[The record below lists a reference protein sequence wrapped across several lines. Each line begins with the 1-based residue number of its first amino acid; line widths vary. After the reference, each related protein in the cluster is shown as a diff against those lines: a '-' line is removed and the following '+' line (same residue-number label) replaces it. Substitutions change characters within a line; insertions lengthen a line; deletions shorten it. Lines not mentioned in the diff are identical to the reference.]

1 MRSATLIES
10 ERDEV
15 QAIWGQLNAMG
26 KPKAL
31 VLDLSE
37 VGAADVQ
44 LVGGKCAS
52 LGELFRNLVPRG
64 VRAVDGFATTS
75 ESYRLLLLTN
85 GLGDRLRELMNGLD
99 HNDIRA
105 LNGAGREARALML
118 DTPLPAQVNDAILD
132 AYRRLCKRLG
142 RKPEVAVRSSA
153 TAEDL
158 PDASFAGQQDTIL
171 NVRGETHLIEACHR
185 CFASLWTDRAISYRA
200 ARGYDH
206 FEVALS
212 IGVQPMVRSDQ
223 ACSGVMF
230 TLDTESGFRDVVVI
244 NGAWGLGEAIVQGM
258 ATPDEWV
265 VFKPTLQTGA
275 RPIVSRRLG
284 GKEVK
289 MVYGLD
295 GKGTRTRDVVEAQ
308 RGRFV
313 LGDYEV
319 LELARW
325 ACLIED
331 HYSKLAGRSTPM
343 DIEWAKDGQTGE
355 LFILQAR
362 PETVHASNREN
373 YIETYRLTGEHGPPL
388 VTGIAVGEK
397 VSHGRV
403 HVLADPDHLAEFKAG
418 DVLVTSMTDPAWEPI
433 MKRAAAIVT
442 DRGGRTCHSA
452 IISRELGLPCIVGTG
467 NATQLLQSGMD
478 VTVSCSEGAHG
489 NIYEGLVEF
498 AVDRRVVGDEQRPRT
513 QVMMN
518 VGDPDHA
525 FAVASLPNDG
535 VGLARLE
542 FIINNHI
549 GIHPMALVR
558 YPNLEN
564 TDVVKEIE
572 RRIGEEDPREFFV
585 RRLAEGIARIAAAFY
600 PKPVIVRMSDF
611 KSNEYAMLIGGQ
623 EFEPT
628 EENPM
633 LGFRGASRYYD
644 DRYKEGFELECQA
657 LQRVRDDMG
666 LVNVL
671 AMIPFCRTVAEAE
684 RVVALMAEFGLQ
696 QGEHALEIYAMC
708 ELPANVIY
716 ADEFL
721 RVFDGY
727 SIGSNDLTQLT
738 LGLDRDSEMVA
749 HLFDERDG
757 AVERMVTLAIEAA
770 QRAGKKI
777 GICGQAPSDYPEF
790 ARFLVEKG
798 ITSISLNPD
807 TVLQTTHMI
816 LEVETE
822 LASQKTSIKTDS
834 PVRRRAERSSLD
846 IAPAF
851 SGTGVE

>member
-1 MRSATLIES
+1 MEKS
-10 ERDEV
+10 
-15 QAIWGQLNAMG
+15 
-26 KPKAL
+26 KPL
-31 VLDLSE
+31 VLDLGD
-37 VGAADVQ
+37 VGAGDVQ

-52 LGELFRNLVPRG
+52 LGELFHSLVPRG

-75 ESYRLLLLTN
+75 ESYRLLLQTN
-85 GLGDRLRELMNGLD
+85 GLGKRLRVLMNGLD

-105 LNGAGREARALML
+105 LNEAGREARALML
-118 DTPLPAQVNDAILD
+118 DTPLPTEVHEAIIG
-132 AYRRLCKRLG
+132 AYRRLCERLG
-142 RKPEVAVRSSA
+142 RTPEVAVRSSA

-265 VFKPTLQTGA
+265 VFKPTLLTGA

-295 GKGTRTRDVVEAQ
+295 GKGTRTREVVDAQ
-308 RGRFV
+308 RNRFV

-325 ACLIED
+325 ACTIED
-331 HYSKLAGRSTPM
+331 HYSSLAGRSTPM

-362 PETVHASNREN
+362 PETVHASNRQN
-373 YIETYRLTGEHGPPL
+373 YIETYRLVGEHSAPL

-397 VSHGRV
+397 VSQGKV

-418 DVLVTSMTDPAWEPI
+418 DVLVTAMTDPAWEPI

-452 IISRELGLPCIVGTG
+452 IISRELGLPCIVGSG
-467 NATQLLQSGMD
+467 NATQVLQTGME
-478 VTVSCSEGAHG
+478 VTVSCAEGAHG

-498 AVDRRVVGDEQRPRT
+498 AVDRRAVGEEQRPRT

-558 YPNLEN
+558 YPNLDDPEV
-564 TDVVKEIE
+564 TKEIE
-572 RRIGEEDPREFFV
+572 RRIGEEDPRDFFV
-585 RRLAEGIARIAAAFY
+585 RRLSEGIARIAAAFY

-644 DRYKEGFELECQA
+644 ERYREGFELECLA

-671 AMIPFCRTVAEAE
+671 AMIPFCRTVLEAE
-684 RVVALMAEFGLQ
+684 RVVSLMADFGLP
-696 QGEHALEIYAMC
+696 QGQHGLEIYAMC

-770 QRAGKKI
+770 HRAGKKI

-816 LEVETE
+816 LEVENE
-822 LASQKTSIKTDS
+822 LASQQKPKS
-834 PVRRRAERSSLD
+834 PKPGVRTGAID
-846 IAPAF
+846 VAPALN
-851 SGTGVE
+851 

>member
-1 MRSATLIES
+1 MA
-10 ERDEV
+10 
-15 QAIWGQLNAMG
+15 
-26 KPKAL
+26 KPSKPL
-31 VLDLSE
+31 VLNLSE
-37 VGAADVQ
+37 VGAGDVE

-52 LGELFRNLVPRG
+52 LGELFRALVPRG

-75 ESYRLLLLTN
+75 ESYRLLLETN
-85 GLGDRLRELMNGLD
+85 GLGQRLRELMSGLD

-105 LNGAGREARALML
+105 LNEAGKEARALML
-118 DTPLPAQVNDAILD
+118 DTPLPQNVNDAIIG
-132 AYRRLCKRLG
+132 AYRDLCKRLG
-142 RKPEVAVRSSA
+142 RTPEVAVRSSA

-171 NVRGETHLIEACHR
+171 NVRGETQLIEACHR

-200 ARGYDH
+200 ARGFDH

-230 TLDTESGFRDVVVI
+230 SLDTESGFRDVVVI

-265 VFKPTLQTGA
+265 VFKPTLMTGA

-295 GKGTRTRDVVEAQ
+295 GRGTRTREVVDAQ
-308 RGRFV
+308 RNRFV

-325 ACLIED
+325 ACIIEE
-331 HYSKLAGRSTPM
+331 HYSGLAGKHSPM
-343 DIEWAKDGQTGE
+343 DIEWAKDGYTGE

-373 YIETYRLTGEHGPPL
+373 YIETYRLTGAHAEPL
-388 VTGIAVGEK
+388 VSGIAVGEK
-397 VSHGRV
+397 ISHGRV
-403 HVLADPDHLAEFKAG
+403 HVLKDPDHLTDFKAG

-433 MKRAAAIVT
+433 MKKAAAIVT

-467 NATQLLQSGMD
+467 NATQMLKSGTD
-478 VTVSCSEGAHG
+478 VTISCSEGAHG
-489 NIYEGLVEF
+489 NIYEGLIEF
-498 AVDRRVVGDEQRPRT
+498 AVDRRVVGDEARPRT

-558 YPNLEN
+558 YPALEDP
-564 TDVVKEIE
+564 DVVKEIAH
-572 RRIGEEDPREFFV
+572 RIGEEDPREFFI
-585 RRLAEGIARIAAAFY
+585 RRLSEGIARIAAAFY

-611 KSNEYAMLIGGQ
+611 KSNEYAMLIGGS

-644 DRYKEGFELECQA
+644 DRYREGFELECLA
-657 LQRVRDDMG
+657 LQRVREDMG
-666 LVNVL
+666 LVNVKT
-671 AMIPFCRTVAEAE
+671 MIPFCRTVAEAE
-684 RVVALMAEFGLQ
+684 RVVALMAEFGLK
-696 QGEHALEIYAMC
+696 QGEHELEIYAMC

-757 AVERMVTLAIEAA
+757 AVEKMVTIAIEAA
-770 QRAGKKI
+770 HRAGKKI

-807 TVLQTTHMI
+807 TVLQTTHVI
-816 LEVETE
+816 LEAEGQLKTTE
-822 LASQKTSIKTDS
+822 PPTLKARPRPLEIES
-834 PVRRRAERSSLD
+834 PLQP
-846 IAPAF
+846 IAVGE
-851 SGTGVE
+851 SGVN

>member
-1 MRSATLIES
+1 MPK
-10 ERDEV
+10 
-15 QAIWGQLNAMG
+15 NP
-26 KPKAL
+26 KPL
-31 VLDLSE
+31 VLDLNE
-37 VGAADVQ
+37 VGVGDVQ
-44 LVGGKCAS
+44 RVGGKCAS
-52 LGELFRNLVPRG
+52 LGELFRALVPRG

-75 ESYRLLLLTN
+75 EAYRLLLDTN
-85 GLGDRLRELMNGLD
+85 GLRNQLRELLADLD
-99 HNDIRA
+99 HNDLRA
-105 LNGAGREARALML
+105 LNAAGRQARALML
-118 DTPLPAQVNDAILD
+118 DTPLPDSVNAAIVDAFG
-132 AYRRLCKRLG
+132 RLCGRLG
-142 RKPEVAVRSSA
+142 RTPEVAVRSSA

-171 NVRGETHLIEACHR
+171 NVRGEAHLIDACHR

-200 ARGYDH
+200 ARGFDH

-230 TLDTESGFRDVVVI
+230 TLDTESGFREVVVI

-265 VFKPTLQTGA
+265 VFKPTLKTGA

-295 GKGTRTRDVVEAQ
+295 GKGTRTREVVDAQ
-308 RGRFV
+308 RGRFC
-313 LGDYEV
+313 LDDYEV

-325 ACLIED
+325 ACLIEE
-331 HYSKLAGRSTPM
+331 HYSALAGAPTPM
-343 DIEWAKDGQTGE
+343 DIEWAKDGITGE
-355 LFILQAR
+355 LFVLQAR
-362 PETVHASNREN
+362 PETVHSTNREN
-373 YIETYRLTGEHGPPL
+373 YIETYRLTGEHGDPL
-388 VTGIAVGEK
+388 VSGIAVGEK

-403 HVLADPDHLAEFKAG
+403 HVLADPDHLADFNAG

-467 NATQLLQSGMD
+467 TATKVLQSGVD

-489 NIYEGLVEF
+489 NIYEGLVDF

-558 YPNLEN
+558 YPNLQ
-564 TDVVKEIE
+564 DAGVVKEIS
-572 RRIGEEDPREFFV
+572 RRLGEEDPRDFFV
-585 RRLAEGIARIAAAFY
+585 RRLSEGIARIAAAFY

-644 DRYKEGFELECQA
+644 ERYREGFELECLA
-657 LQRVRDDMG
+657 LQRVRHEMG
-666 LVNVL
+666 LVNVK
-671 AMIPFCRTVAEAE
+671 AMIPFCRTVVEAE
-684 RVVALMAEFGLQ
+684 RVVTLMAEFGLK
-696 QGEHALEIYAMC
+696 QGESELEIYAMC

-770 QRAGKKI
+770 HRAGKKI

-790 ARFLVEKG
+790 AQFLVEKG
-798 ITSISLNPD
+798 ISSISLNPD
-807 TVLQTTHMI
+807 TVLQTTHII
-816 LEVETE
+816 LEAEAA
-822 LASQKTSIKTDS
+822 LAKPTTTLKPKVATVNPPAVSALTS
-834 PVRRRAERSSLD
+834 
-846 IAPAF
+846 
-851 SGTGVE
+851 

>member
-1 MRSATLIES
+1 MIYVP
-10 ERDEV
+10 ER
-15 QAIWGQLNAMG
+15 
-26 KPKAL
+26 L
-31 VLDLSE
+31 VVELSE
-37 VGAADVQ
+37 VGADDIA

-52 LGELFRNLVPRG
+52 LGELYGSLAPRG

-75 ESYRLLLLTN
+75 AAYRMLLSTD
-85 GLGDRLRELMNGLD
+85 GLGKRLRELLDGLD
-99 HNDIRA
+99 YNDLSA
-105 LNGAGREARALML
+105 LNKVGREARAQML
-118 DTPLPAQVNDAILD
+118 DTQLPEFVNDAILN
-132 AYRRLCKRLG
+132 AYRRLCERA
-142 RKPEVAVRSSA
+142 RRSSCEVAVRSSA

-171 NVRGETHLIEACHR
+171 NVRGEEKLIEACHR
-185 CFASLWTDRAISYRA
+185 CYASLWTDRAISYRA
-200 ARGYDH
+200 QRGYDH
-206 FEVALS
+206 FDVALS
-212 IGVQPMVRSDQ
+212 IGVQPMVRSDL

-244 NGAWGLGEAIVQGM
+244 NAAWGLGEAIVQGM

-265 VFKPTLQTGA
+265 VFKPTLHQGA

-289 MVYGLD
+289 MVYGID
-295 GKGTRTRDVVEAQ
+295 ERGTRVREVVEAQ
-308 RGRFV
+308 RRRFS
-313 LGDYEV
+313 LDDYEV
-319 LELARW
+319 LQLARW
-325 ACLIED
+325 ACQIEE
-331 HYSKLAGRSTPM
+331 HYSERAGRPQPM
-343 DIEWAKDGQTGE
+343 DIEWAKDGITGE
-355 LFILQAR
+355 LFVLQAR
-362 PETVHASNREN
+362 PETVHATNRQN
-373 YIETYRLTGEHGPPL
+373 FIETYKLAEDPGAPL

-397 VSHGRV
+397 IAQGRV

-467 NATQLLQSGMD
+467 DGSAKLETGMPI
-478 VTVSCSEGAHG
+478 TVSCAEGAKG
-489 NIYEGLVEF
+489 NVYEGLIDF
-498 AVDRRVVGDEQRPRT
+498 AVERRAVVEESRPRT

-525 FAVASLPNDG
+525 FALAALPNDG

-549 GIHPMALVR
+549 GIHPMALVHFPHLAR
-558 YPNLEN
+558 PE
-564 TDVVKEIE
+564 DVREIE
-572 RRIGEEDPREFFV
+572 RRIGEEDPRDFFV
-585 RRLAEGIARIAAAFY
+585 QRLSEGVGRIAAAFY

-611 KSNEYAMLIGGQ
+611 KSNEYARLIGGQ
-623 EFEPT
+623 EFEPE

-644 DRYKEGFELECQA
+644 ERYREGFRLECLA
-657 LQRVRDDMG
+657 LGRVREEMG
-666 LVNVL
+666 LTNVK
-671 AMIPFCRTVAEAE
+671 AMVPFCRTVEEAE
-684 RVVALMAEFGLQ
+684 RVVQLMGEFGLR

-708 ELPANVIY
+708 ELPANVIF

-727 SIGSNDLTQLT
+727 SIGSNDLTQLA

-749 HLFDERDG
+749 HLFDERNG
-757 AVERMVTLAIEAA
+757 AVERMIAMAIDAA
-770 QRAGKKI
+770 HRSGKKI

-790 ARFLVEKG
+790 ACFLVERG

-807 TVLQTTHMI
+807 TVIQTTRVILDAEARFTTDGNSEKKLERNMI
-816 LEVETE
+816 N
-822 LASQKTSIKTDS
+822 
-834 PVRRRAERSSLD
+834 
-846 IAPAF
+846 
-851 SGTGVE
+851 SGVSA

>member
-1 MRSATLIES
+1 MAKTS
-10 ERDEV
+10 
-15 QAIWGQLNAMG
+15 
-26 KPKAL
+26 KPL
-31 VLDLSE
+31 VLKLSE
-37 VGAADVQ
+37 VGAGDVE

-52 LGELFRNLVPRG
+52 LGELFRALAPRG
-64 VRAVDGFATTS
+64 VRSVDGFATTS
-75 ESYRLLLLTN
+75 GAYRLLVNTN
-85 GLGDRLRELMNGLD
+85 GLGKRLRELMAGLD
-99 HNDIRA
+99 HNDIKA
-105 LNGAGREARALML
+105 LNEAGKEARALML
-118 DTPLPAQVNDAILD
+118 DTPLPREVNDAILN
-132 AYRRLCKRLG
+132 AYRELCERLG
-142 RKPEVAVRSSA
+142 RTPEVAVRSSA

-171 NVRGETHLIEACHR
+171 NVRGEAQLIEACHR

-200 ARGYDH
+200 ARGFDH

-230 TLDTESGFRDVVVI
+230 SLDTESGFRDVVVI

-265 VFKPTLQTGA
+265 VFKPTLKTGA

-295 GKGTRTRDVVEAQ
+295 GRGTRTREVVEAQ
-308 RGRFV
+308 RNRFV

-325 ACLIED
+325 ACTIEE
-331 HYSKLAGRSTPM
+331 HYSELAGKHTPM
-343 DIEWAKDGQTGE
+343 DIEWAKDGYTGE

-373 YIETYRLTGEHGPPL
+373 YIETYRLTGEHGDPL
-388 VTGIAVGEK
+388 VSGIAVGEK
-397 VSHGRV
+397 ISHGRV
-403 HVLADPDHLAEFKAG
+403 HVLKDPDHLMEFKAG

-433 MKRAAAIVT
+433 MKKAAAIVT

-467 NATQLLQSGMD
+467 NATHVLQSGTD

-498 AVDRRVVGDEQRPRT
+498 DVDRRAVAEEARPRT

-558 YPNLEN
+558 YPALQSP
-564 TDVVKEIE
+564 DVVKEIA
-572 RRIGEEDPREFFV
+572 RRVGEEDPREFFI
-585 RRLAEGIARIAAAFY
+585 RRLSEGIARIAAAFY

-611 KSNEYAMLIGGQ
+611 KSNEYAMLIGGE

-644 DRYKEGFELECQA
+644 ERYREGFELECLA

-666 LVNVL
+666 LVNVKT
-671 AMIPFCRTVAEAE
+671 MIPFCRTVAEAE
-684 RVVALMAEFGLQ
+684 RVVALMAEFGLK
-696 QGEHALEIYAMC
+696 QGEHELEIYAMC

-757 AVERMVTLAIEAA
+757 AVEKMVTIAIDAA
-770 QRAGKKI
+770 HRAGKKI

-807 TVLQTTHMI
+807 TVLQTTHVI
-816 LEVETE
+816 LEAENEAKPKQPKLADQPILVLTEPRALDETAAKLLLVNE
-822 LASQKTSIKTDS
+822 
-834 PVRRRAERSSLD
+834 P
-846 IAPAF
+846 
-851 SGTGVE
+851 GG

>member
-1 MRSATLIES
+1 MTKTS
-10 ERDEV
+10 
-15 QAIWGQLNAMG
+15 
-26 KPKAL
+26 KPL
-31 VLDLSE
+31 VLDLSQ
-37 VGAADVQ
+37 VGAGDVE
-44 LVGGKCAS
+44 LVGGKCSS
-52 LGELFRNLVPRG
+52 LGELFRALVPRG

-75 ESYRLLLLTN
+75 EAYRLLLETN
-85 GLGDRLRELMNGLD
+85 GLRDRLRTLLDGLD
-99 HNDIRA
+99 HHDINA
-105 LNGAGREARALML
+105 LNTVGRQARALML
-118 DTPLPAQVNDAILD
+118 DTPLPDSVNAAILD
-132 AYRRLCKRLG
+132 AFSRLCSRLG
-142 RKPEVAVRSSA
+142 RVPEVAVRSSA

-171 NVRGETHLIEACHR
+171 NVRGEDRLIEACHR

-200 ARGYDH
+200 ARGFDH

-230 TLDTESGFRDVVVI
+230 SLDTESGFRDVVVI

-265 VFKPTLQTGA
+265 VFKPTLKTGA

-295 GKGTRTRDVVEAQ
+295 NRGTRTREVVEAQ
-308 RGRFV
+308 RSRFC
-313 LGDYEV
+313 LDDYEV

-325 ACLIED
+325 ACLIEE
-331 HYSKLAGRSTPM
+331 HYSTLAGQPTPM
-343 DIEWAKDGQTGE
+343 DMEWAKDGNTGE

-362 PETVHASNREN
+362 PETVHATKREN
-373 YIETYRLTGEHGPPL
+373 YIETYRLTGEHCEPL
-388 VTGIAVGEK
+388 ISGIAVGEK
-397 VSHGRV
+397 ISHGRV
-403 HVLADPDHLAEFKAG
+403 HVLADPDHLAQFKAG

-433 MKRAAAIVT
+433 MKRAAAIIT

-467 NATQLLQSGMD
+467 TATKVLQSGAQ

-489 NIYEGLVEF
+489 NVYEGLIDF

-558 YPNLEN
+558 YPHLEN
-564 TDVVKEIE
+564 PEVVKEIE
-572 RRIGEEDPREFFV
+572 RRLGEEDPRDFFV
-585 RRLAEGIARIAAAFY
+585 RRLSEGIARIAAAFF

-644 DRYKEGFELECQA
+644 DRYREGFELECLA
-657 LQRVRDDMG
+657 LSRVRDEMG
-666 LVNVL
+666 LVNVK

-684 RVVALMAEFGLQ
+684 RVVRLMADFGLK
-696 QGEHALEIYAMC
+696 QGEAELEIYAMC

-757 AVERMVTLAIEAA
+757 AVERMVTLAIQAA

-790 ARFLVEKG
+790 AQFLVEKG
-798 ITSISLNPD
+798 ISSISLNPD
-807 TVLQTTHMI
+807 TVLQTTRTI
-816 LEVETE
+816 LAAESGAV
-822 LASQKTSIKTDS
+822 KTDDEAGS
-834 PVRRRAERSSLD
+834 ED
-846 IAPAF
+846 APEITAPDL
-851 SGTGVE
+851 VPAA

>member
-1 MRSATLIES
+1 MKQDPT
-10 ERDEV
+10 
-15 QAIWGQLNAMG
+15 
-26 KPKAL
+26 PL

-37 VGAADVQ
+37 CGAGDVE

-52 LGELFRNLVPRG
+52 LGELFHTLAPRG
-64 VRAVDGFATTS
+64 VRAVDGFATTC
-75 ESYRLLLLTN
+75 EAYRLLLESD
-85 GLGDRLRELMNGLD
+85 GLGKRLRELMNGLNHED
-99 HNDIRA
+99 LKA
-105 LNGAGREARALML
+105 LHAAGREARALML
-118 DTPLPAQVNDAILD
+118 DTPLPGAVHDAIVT
-132 AYRRLCKRLG
+132 AYRRLCERT
-142 RKPEVAVRSSA
+142 RRTCEVAVRSSA

-171 NVRGETHLIEACHR
+171 NVRGDERLIDACHR

-200 ARGYDH
+200 ARGFDH

-295 GKGTRTRDVVEAQ
+295 GRGTRTREVVEAQ
-308 RGRFV
+308 RERFV
-313 LGDYEV
+313 LGDYDV

-325 ACLIED
+325 GCLIEE
-331 HYSKLAGRSTPM
+331 HYSTLAGRSTPM
-343 DIEWAKDGQTGE
+343 DIEWAKDGYTGE

-362 PETVHASNREN
+362 PETVHASNRQN
-373 YIETYRLTGEHGPPL
+373 YIETYRLTGEHDAPL
-388 VTGIAVGEK
+388 VSGIAVGEK
-397 VSHGRV
+397 ISHGRV

-467 NATQLLQSGMD
+467 NATQVLQSGTD
-478 VTVSCSEGAHG
+478 VTISCSEGTHG
-489 NIYEGLVEF
+489 NVYEGSIEF
-498 AVDRRVVGDEQRPRT
+498 AVDRREVGNEARPRT

-558 YPNLEN
+558 YPHLEN
-564 TDVVKEIE
+564 AEVVKEIE
-572 RRIGEEDPREFFV
+572 RRLGEEDPRDFFV

-611 KSNEYAMLIGGQ
+611 KSNEYAMLIGGR
-623 EFEPT
+623 EFEPI

-644 DRYKEGFELECQA
+644 ERYREGFELECLA
-657 LQRVRDDMG
+657 LHKVRHEMG
-666 LVNVL
+666 LVNVK
-671 AMIPFCRTVAEAE
+671 AMIPFCRTVAEGE
-684 RVVALMAEFGLQ
+684 RVVALMEEFGLKR
-696 QGEHALEIYAMC
+696 GESGLEIYAMC

-757 AVERMVTLAIEAA
+757 AVEKMVEMAIAA
-770 QRAGKKI
+770 AHRAGKKI

-798 ITSISLNPD
+798 IHSMSLNPD
-807 TVLQTTHMI
+807 TVIQTTHVI
-816 LEVETE
+816 LEAENEAKSKPATLTDRQILVLTEPRALDETAAKLLLVNE
-822 LASQKTSIKTDS
+822 
-834 PVRRRAERSSLD
+834 P
-846 IAPAF
+846 
-851 SGTGVE
+851 SG